1 MRQFVE
7 EFSYESV
14 SALEPRKLQKV
25 RDSGESVERH
35 PERAGAP
42 AGGGGAAERG
52 GRRWGLTG
60 GTGRRIAW
68 PVPGFCDCFFPKRG

>member
-1 MRQFVE
+1 MSF
-7 EFSYESV
+7 
-14 SALEPRKLQKV
+14 PRSQSPPWNPENSRKFGTAEK
-25 RDSGESVERH
+25 GSVERQ

-60 GTGRRIAW
+60 GAGRRIAW